1 MIVRKIGNVVV
12 SFPNEEV
19 MKRVLGEGKEA
30 EEKKEEKEE

>member
-30 EEKKEEKEE
+30 EKEKKKEE